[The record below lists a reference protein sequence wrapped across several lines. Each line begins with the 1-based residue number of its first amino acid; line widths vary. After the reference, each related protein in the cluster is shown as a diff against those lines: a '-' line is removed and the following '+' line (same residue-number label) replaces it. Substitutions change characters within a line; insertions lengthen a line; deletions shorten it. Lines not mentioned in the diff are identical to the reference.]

1 VSAPARRRW
10 LVAAAALLVVVAVTA
25 SVLIGGAGRRLRSPA
40 RPAADSA
47 PMPAPLGG
55 TGSGAPAPAPPARVL
70 AVDST
75 GCAPVERMAVPAARS
90 LDDLSGSR
98 GVPVDVLI
106 RGLHLPDD
114 VSRTR
119 PLRELMR
126 THRFTP
132 GDVER
137 VVTDYLKHCE

>member
-1 VSAPARRRW
+1 MAPPRRGV
-10 LVAAAALLVVVAVTA
+10 LVAAAGVLVVAGVTA
-25 SVLIGGAGRRLRSPA
+25 SVVLGGAGRRVRAPA

-47 PMPAPLGG
+47 LPTPLGG
-55 TGSGAPAPAPPARVL
+55 PGPGAPAPAVPPRVL

-75 GCAPVERMAVPAARS
+75 GCAPVERTAVPAAQS
-90 LDDLSGSR
+90 LDDLSRTR

-106 RGLHLPDD
+106 RGLRLPGD
-114 VSRTR
+114 VSRTQ

-126 THRFTP
+126 THRFTLD
-132 GDVER
+132 DVER